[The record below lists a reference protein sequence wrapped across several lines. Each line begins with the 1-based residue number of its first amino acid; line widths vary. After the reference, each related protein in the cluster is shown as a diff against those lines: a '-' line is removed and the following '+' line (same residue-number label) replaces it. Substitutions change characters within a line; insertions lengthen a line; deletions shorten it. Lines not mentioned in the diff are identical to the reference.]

1 MRYALSHLLLTTSMA
16 FKQTIGI
23 LALAALLGPLPS
35 AAMTVRDYVNQRDS
49 ANVDGFKLTRAY
61 ITGVG
66 IGYIWSNTERAAE
79 KLPPLFCLA
88 ASFMNAL
95 DFVPLIDDEI
105 GQTYVQ
111 RGDAI
116 ELLLLKSLRRHFPC
130 AGAKPP
136 ADSE

>member
-1 MRYALSHLLLTTSMA
+1 MAL
-16 FKQTIGI
+16 KQTIGI
-23 LALAALLGPLPS
+23 LALAALFGAPPC

-49 ANVDGFKLTRAY
+49 VNVDSFKLTRAY
-61 ITGVG
+61 ISGVG

-79 KLPPLFCLA
+79 KLPPLFCLPP
-88 ASFMNAL
+88 SFMNAL

-116 ELLLLKSLRRHFPC
+116 ELLLLKSLRRLYPC

-136 ADSE
+136 PDSD

>member
-1 MRYALSHLLLTTSMA
+1 LS
-16 FKQTIGI
+16 
-23 LALAALLGPLPS
+23 PLPS
-35 AAMTVRDYVNQRDS
+35 AALTVRDYVNQRDS

-79 KLPPLFCLA
+79 KLPPLFCLPP
-88 ASFMNAL
+88 SFMNAL
-95 DFVPLIDDEI
+95 DFVPLVDDEI

-116 ELLLLKSLRRHFPC
+116 ELLLLKSLRRLYPC
-130 AGAKPP
+130 PGAKPAP
-136 ADSE
+136 DND